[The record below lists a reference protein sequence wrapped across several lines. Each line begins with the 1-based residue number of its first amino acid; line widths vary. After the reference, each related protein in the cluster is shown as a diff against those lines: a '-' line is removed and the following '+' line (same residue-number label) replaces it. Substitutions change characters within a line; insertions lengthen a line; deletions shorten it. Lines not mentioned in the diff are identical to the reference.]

1 MSSNIFGAAGLFALA
16 TAFKLIIG
24 VAIVKAT
31 AAVLGPEGYGYLGQ
45 LTTLVTI
52 IIMIAGGGIHIGLT
66 KFSSQLT
73 DDAGAHLKYLIA
85 ALKIWIASSALIAA
99 SLVLFRNQ
107 LSNYLFGSLSYSWAL
122 IALALIQPLIGINNI
137 SQALVSGNRDIRGT
151 ALITIVS
158 SCVSAALIIPLSI
171 FYGLGGAMLATAL
184 SPGATIFITLTRLRK
199 IDYIK
204 NLSIDRFFSFGSST
218 NERNKLLKYTLM
230 LLVSASTMPLALLF
244 VRSSIADNIGW
255 TSVGIWQGMTRL
267 SDVYLQ
273 FVTVLLGQYYLPRL
287 SNTKVVEEL
296 RREVGSMLRLAL
308 PFMVLICLC
317 LYFARDLVIKLL
329 FSSQFGAMQELFVWQ
344 LTGDVF
350 KVGSYI
356 MAYVTVAFALT
367 KVYIIAEVLQAVLL
381 IIFSSYLIPK
391 VGVVGAVQ
399 AHCLTYIFYFS
410 ISLLTYFLV
419 LKKGWLFR

>member
-1 MSSNIFGAAGLFALA
+1 
-16 TAFKLIIG
+16 
-24 VAIVKAT
+24 
-31 AAVLGPEGYGYLGQ
+31 
-45 LTTLVTI
+45 
-52 IIMIAGGGIHIGLT
+52 MIAGGGIHIGLT